1 MSAFNFFPAGINKM
15 HFTKSFSI
23 FMLNIFTMK
32 TTSLIAIPTY
42 KYHEYLVV
50 LAPNQD
56 VQQKIM
62 KVKKEF
68 SEEYKTTT
76 AVYSKPYISIVNFV
90 QLELM
95 EDRVLFQLKRIA
107 DGYSSF
113 PVKLKNFGSFP
124 THSIFINV
132 ESKKQVQNLRQQ
144 LKRLQHLMTLNKDN
158 KPHFIDEP
166 NVTVA
171 MKLLPWQY
179 EKAWLAYSKRT
190 FTGFFIADQMLLL
203 RRSLEVQSEGRLVK
217 GKYQVVQPLK
227 FLNMHSDSTQA
238 QLFF

>member
-1 MSAFNFFPAGINKM
+1 MPN
-15 HFTKSFSI
+15 
-23 FMLNIFTMK
+23 LFTMK
-32 TTSLIAIPTY
+32 NTSLTSIPGY

-56 VQQKIM
+56 LQEKIM

-68 SEEYKTTT
+68 SEEYKSPN
-76 AVYSKPYISIVNFV
+76 AVYSKPFISIVNFV

-107 DGYSSF
+107 DDYSPF
-113 PVKLKNFGSFP
+113 PVKLKDFGSFP

-132 ESKKQVQNLRQQ
+132 ESKKQVQNLTQQ
-144 LKRLQHLMTLNKDN
+144 LKRLQHFMTLNKDN
-158 KPHFIDEP
+158 KSHFIDEP

-179 EKAWLAYSKRT
+179 EQAWLAYSKRT

-203 RRSLEVQSEGRLVK
+203 RRSLEVQSDGRHVK
-217 GKYQVVQPLK
+217 GKYQLIQPFK
-227 FLNMHSDSTQA
+227 FFNMHSDSTQA
-238 QLFF
+238 PLFF